1 MISAAWPRHA
11 DAQARASIY
20 NNGEAPDVDR
30 DRRVASILMNASV
43 DKGSA
48 LEAGAES
55 QLTYICGTTPLY
67 VEPLRG
73 FMAIHQGKQRN
84 HQMRVASDRIE
95 VLRNRSGVGAHTR
108 IRSDETIKHGGSM
121 PRFTLLFSRTSRNYV
136 A

>member
-55 QLTYICGTTPLY
+55 QLTYICGTTPW
-67 VEPLRG
+67 
-73 FMAIHQGKQRN
+73 IHGN
-84 HQMRVASDRIE
+84 
-95 VLRNRSGVGAHTR
+95 
-108 IRSDETIKHGGSM
+108 
-121 PRFTLLFSRTSRNYV
+121 TSR
-136 A
+136 